1 MNSKKRKKIVA
12 ALFAFFLAAVVVG
25 CGANKHAQ
33 DLRPAKELYDSAM
46 SDYFE
51 DKFDDSERTFK
62 TLMENYPLSAYA
74 VDAQLIIGDVCFA
87 ADKYDEAASYYTNFV
102 AMHPAHPR
110 ASYALFQKGMSY
122 FKDILT
128 IDRDLVS
135 TRKSLFAFED
145 LIVGYGNSSYIDKS
159 KEFRDFLRK
168 RLAERE
174 MYVARFYYK
183 SKNYKAAL
191 QRFREVLK
199 NYNDSGFSDETLYY
213 VGESYA
219 RLGEDALAKDAFSSL
234 VNNFPESP
242 FAVKA
247 KAKADAS

>member
-1 MNSKKRKKIVA
+1 
-12 ALFAFFLAAVVVG
+12 
-25 CGANKHAQ
+25 
-33 DLRPAKELYDSAM
+33 LRPAKELYDSAM

-51 DKFDDSERTFK
+51 DRFDDSERTFK
-62 TLMENYPLSAYA
+62 TLMENYPLSPYA
-74 VDAQLIIGDVCFA
+74 VDAQLVIGDVCFA

-145 LIVGYGNSSYIDKS
+145 LIAGYGNSSYIDKS

-183 SKNYKAAL
+183 SKKYKAAL

-213 VGESYA
+213 VGESYV
-219 RLGEDALAKDAFSSL
+219 RLGEDALAKDAFSLL
-234 VNNFPESP
+234 VNNFPASP
-242 FAVKA
+242 FAVMA
-247 KAKADAS
+247 KAKAEAS